1 MKNITVDFAQ
11 LDSKEKLE
19 AFLESEVS
27 SGDSVHLKNYHRELM
42 PWAEEA
48 VSKLKASPDV
58 VVTTE
63 IDPENMLRSDF
74 YYDLPEELI
83 AQTPVEPRNAS
94 RLMCVDRQSGDI
106 THDHFYNLCKH
117 LKKGDLLVMNDSR
130 VLPARLYGEKE
141 GTGSF
146 IEFLLLEQKGDKLW
160 EILVRPGKKA
170 KPGTR
175 FSFGNGRLKAEIL
188 ETVEG
193 GNRIAKFECEGN
205 FFTALEDI
213 GQMPLPPY
221 ITKKLEDKER
231 YQTVYSHELGSAA
244 APTAG
249 LHFTNEMLD
258 DLRARGI
265 NTAFVTLHVGL
276 GTFRP
281 VKEDEVLKH
290 KMHSEHYHLPKETAE
305 LIKKT
310 KAEGGRVIAVGTTSC
325 RTLESVGTFFED
337 MDEHEGYT
345 DIFIYHGYKF
355 KVIDGLITNFHLP
368 ESTLIMLVSAFMGYD
383 NTMNAYKTAVEDK
396 YRFFSFG
403 DAMLIL

>member
-27 SGDSVHLKNYHRELM
+27 SGDSVHLKNYHWELM

-58 VVTTE
+58 AVTTE
-63 IDPENMLRSDF
+63 TDPENMLRSDF

-345 DIFIYHGYKF
+345 DIFIYPGYKF